1 MWRWTV
7 SGVCQGKGASSLVLA
22 RCTPSPI
29 SPLSSLSPISPLSSL
44 SPLSPLSSLS
54 PLSPLSVL
62 LLLLAVVLLGCP
74 SPASATPAGIVPATA
89 ATNASATCHSA
100 CGRGRH
106 SSARAHNGSVASGR
120 HVRSYNHL
128 QGDVRRR
135 KLFSFQKFF
144 LRIDKSGAV
153 NGTKSKDDPLS
164 ILEITS
170 VDVGI
175 VAVRGLHS
183 NYYLAINK
191 KGDVYGA
198 REYGINCKLKERI
211 EENGYN
217 TYASAEWRNRK
228 RQMFVGLS
236 ANGRPLRGRKTRRKN
251 SATHFLPIMV

>member
-1 MWRWTV
+1 MNLACPMLCSARQSSQYADYHVEMDSEWR
-7 SGVCQGKGASSLVLA
+7 
-22 RCTPSPI
+22 
-29 SPLSSLSPISPLSSL
+29 
-44 SPLSPLSSLS
+44 
-54 PLSPLSVL
+54 
-62 LLLLAVVLLGCP
+62 
-74 SPASATPAGIVPATA
+74 VPG
-89 ATNASATCHSA
+89 STCHA
-100 CGRGRH
+100 GCGRGRH
-106 SSARAHNGSVASGR
+106 HHRHHPSAAPSSSSPQAHNSSAPGLVAAVGTAAGGR

-144 LRIDKSGAV
+144 LRIDESGAV

-198 REYGINCKLKERI
+198 VKYGMNCKLKERI

-228 RQMFVGLS
+228 RQMFVSLS

-251 SATHFLPIMV
+251 SATHFLPIVV